1 MKRSRKAQIKEL
13 LQRKESCRWDIAEI
27 HSSDMDPDIKAL
39 YLNDVQYKQ
48 YCIEQEIER
57 LEEEE
62 MMFPL
67 KLMLAGFIVS
77 VVLMFIYLYLK
88 L

>member
-13 LQRKESCRWDIAEI
+13 LQKKKSCRWEIAEI
-27 HSSDMDPDIKAL
+27 HNSVMDPEIKAL
-39 YLNDVQYKQ
+39 YLNDVQYTE
-48 YCIEQEIER
+48 YCIDQEIER

-77 VVLMFIYLYLK
+77 VVLMCIYFYS
-88 L
+88 

>member
-1 MKRSRKAQIKEL
+1 MRRSRKAQIKEL
-13 LQRKESCRWDIAEI
+13 LQKKESCRWEIAEI
-27 HSSDMDPDIKAL
+27 HNSAMDPEIKAL
-39 YLNDVQYKQ
+39 YLNDVQYTE
-48 YCIEQEIER
+48 YCIDKEIER

-77 VVLMFIYLYLK
+77 VVLMCIYFYS
-88 L
+88 

>member
-1 MKRSRKAQIKEL
+1 MTRSRKAQIKEL
-13 LQRKESCRWDIAEI
+13 LQKKESCRWEIAEI
-27 HSSDMDPDIKAL
+27 HNSAMDPEIKAL
-39 YLNDVQYKQ
+39 YLNDVQYTE
-48 YCIEQEIER
+48 YCIDQEIER

-77 VVLMFIYLYLK
+77 VVLMCIYFYS
-88 L
+88 

>member
-1 MKRSRKAQIKEL
+1 MRRSRKAQIKEL
-13 LQRKESCRWDIAEI
+13 LQKKESCRWEIAEI
-27 HSSDMDPDIKAL
+27 HNSAIDPDIKAL
-39 YLNDVQYKQ
+39 YLNDVQYTE
-48 YCIEQEIER
+48 YCIDQEIER

-77 VVLMFIYLYLK
+77 VVLMCIYFYS
-88 L
+88 

>member
-1 MKRSRKAQIKEL
+1 MRRSRKAQIKKL
-13 LQRKESCRWDIAEI
+13 LQQKESCRWEIAEI
-27 HSSDMDPDIKAL
+27 HNSTMDPEIKAL
-39 YLNDVQYKQ
+39 YLNDVQYTE
-48 YCIEQEIER
+48 YCIDQEIER

-77 VVLMFIYLYLK
+77 VVLMCIYFYS
-88 L
+88 

>member
-1 MKRSRKAQIKEL
+1 MKRSRKAQIEKL
-13 LQRKESCRWDIAEI
+13 LQQKESCRWDIAEI
-27 HSSDMDPDIKAL
+27 HNSDMDPDMKAI

-48 YCIEQEIER
+48 HCIEEEIER

-62 MMFPL
+62 AMFPL

-77 VVLMFIYLYLK
+77 VVLMFIYFYS
-88 L
+88 

>member
-13 LQRKESCRWDIAEI
+13 LQQKESCRWEAAEI
-27 HSSDMDPDIKAL
+27 HNSNMDPDMKAL
-39 YLNDVQYKQ
+39 YLNDVEYTE
-48 YCIEQEIER
+48 YCINQEIER

-62 MMFPL
+62 AMFPL

-77 VVLMFIYLYLK
+77 VVLMCIYFYS
-88 L
+88 

>member
-1 MKRSRKAQIKEL
+1 MRRSRKAQIKKL
-13 LQRKESCRWDIAEI
+13 LQQKESCRWEIAEI
-27 HSSDMDPDIKAL
+27 HNSAMDPEIKAL
-39 YLNDVQYKQ
+39 YLNDVQYTE
-48 YCIEQEIER
+48 YCIDQEIER

-77 VVLMFIYLYLK
+77 VVLMCIYFYS
-88 L
+88 